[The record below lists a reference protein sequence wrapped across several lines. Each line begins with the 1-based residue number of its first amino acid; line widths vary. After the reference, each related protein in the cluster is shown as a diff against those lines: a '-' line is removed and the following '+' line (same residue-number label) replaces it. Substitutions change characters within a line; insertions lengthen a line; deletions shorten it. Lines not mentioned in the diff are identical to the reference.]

1 MKIVVLDGYTLNP
14 GDLTWAGIEKFGE
27 VTVYDRT
34 APEEVRGRLAGAEI
48 VFTNK
53 TPLTREHFAA
63 NPRIR
68 FVGVLATGYNVVDVA
83 AARERGIPVC
93 NIPTYGTMAVAQFA
107 TALMLELCHRVGR
120 HADSVKAGDW
130 SRGNDFCYWLNPLI
144 ELDGKTL
151 GIVGFGRIGQAFGR
165 IAQSLGMKI
174 LAVDDYPDKRL
185 ESDTLRYTTLD
196 DLYANADVISLH
208 CPLFDDN
215 RGMIDKT
222 AIGKMKPGVL
232 ILNTSRGP
240 LINEADLAE
249 ALQAGHVAGAALDV
263 LSSEPPSPSN
273 PLLSAPN
280 CIVTPHIAWATR
292 EARTRLMNIAT
303 DNLSAFLKGAAQN
316 VVNP

>member
-34 APEEVRGRLAGAEI
+34 APEEVRERLAGAEI

-174 LAVDDYPDKRL
+174 LAVDDYPDRRL

-208 CPLFDDN
+208 CPLFDNN

-222 AIGKMKPGVL
+222 ALGKMKPGVL

-249 ALQAGHVAGAALDV
+249 ALKSGHVAGAALDV
-263 LSSEPPSPSN
+263 LLSEPPSPSN

-280 CIVTPHIAWATR
+280 CIVTPHIAWATK

>member
-14 GDLTWAGIEKFGE
+14 GDLSWAGIEKFGE

-34 APEEVRGRLAGAEI
+34 APEEVRERLAGAEI

-68 FVGVLATGYNVVDVA
+68 FVGVLATGYNVVDIA

-165 IAQSLGMKI
+165 IAQALGMKI
-174 LAVDDYPDKRL
+174 LAVDDYPDRQL
-185 ESDTLRYTTLD
+185 ESDTLLYTTLD

-208 CPLFDDN
+208 CPLFDNN

-222 AIGKMKPGVL
+222 ALGKMKPGVL

-249 ALQAGHVAGAALDV
+249 ALKSGHVAGAALDV

-280 CIVTPHIAWATR
+280 CIVTPHIAWATK

>member
-1 MKIVVLDGYTLNP
+1 MRIVVLDGYTLNP
-14 GDLTWAGIEKFGE
+14 GDLSWSGIANFGE
-27 VTVYDRT
+27 LTVFDRT
-34 APEEVRGRLAGAEI
+34 SPEQIAERLAGAEI

-68 FVGVLATGYNVVDVA
+68 FVGVLATGYNVVDIA

-174 LAVDDYPDKRL
+174 LAVDDYPDRQL

-208 CPLFDDN
+208 CPLFDNN
-215 RGMIDKT
+215 RGMIDKA
-222 AIGKMKPGVL
+222 AIGRMKPGVL

-249 ALQAGHVAGAALDV
+249 ALKSGHVAGAALDV

-280 CIVTPHIAWATR
+280 CIVTPHIAWATK

>member
-27 VTVYDRT
+27 VSVYDRT
-34 APEEVRGRLAGAEI
+34 APEEIRERLAGAEI

-68 FVGVLATGYNVVDVA
+68 FVGVLATGYNVVDIA

-174 LAVDDYPDKRL
+174 LAVDDYPDRQL

-208 CPLFDDN
+208 CPLFDNN
-215 RGMIDKT
+215 RGMIDKA
-222 AIGKMKPGVL
+222 AIGRMKPGVL

-249 ALQAGHVAGAALDV
+249 ALKSGHVAGAALDV

-280 CIVTPHIAWATR
+280 CIVTPHIAWATK

>member
-34 APEEVRGRLAGAEI
+34 APEEIRERLAGAEI

-68 FVGVLATGYNVVDVA
+68 FVGVLATGYNVVDIA

-174 LAVDDYPDKRL
+174 LAVDDYPDRRL
-185 ESDTLRYTTLD
+185 ESVTLRYTTLD

-215 RGMIDKT
+215 RGMIDKA

-249 ALQAGHVAGAALDV
+249 ALKSGHVAGAALDV

-280 CIVTPHIAWATR
+280 CIVTPHIAWATK
-292 EARTRLMNIAT
+292 EARSRLMNIAT